1 MIKRI
6 AFFICMLMI
15 CFGVVPMKCKAA
27 VVDPDRSCSLTISY
41 TKNGEAFEGLGIEIY
56 RVAEFLENGS
66 CRLLDPFSTYPINI
80 YGVSSQR
87 EWQEI
92 AQTIKSYVEKDQIAA
107 YQSQKTDCDGQ
118 VFFGNLETGLYM
130 MKGVSVHNQN
140 KVVVFQDFMMYV
152 PALAENDFDY
162 DVEAKPKSMEY
173 VQPEKYTVVKLWK
186 DLDDSQQR
194 PKSICVEI
202 LKDGVLQESVILD
215 STNNW
220 SYSWDVSEKGG
231 IWSVVEK
238 DVPDG
243 YQVSIVNNQTTFVI
257 TNSKGKESSE
267 DTGKPDLKESI
278 DPVQP
283 TVKTGDTA
291 PFLMYVIILFVA
303 GFGLMLFGILRQREN
318 KDEKKQ

>member
-41 TKNGEAFEGLGIEIY
+41 TKSGDAFEGLGIEIY

-92 AQTIKSYVEKDQIAA
+92 AQTIKSYVEKDQTAA

-118 VFFGNLETGLYM
+118 VFFENLETGLYM
-130 MKGVSVHNQN
+130 MKGVSVYNEN

-162 DVEAKPKSMEY
+162 DVEAKPKSVEY
-173 VQPEKYTVVKLWK
+173 VRPEKYAVVKLWR
-186 DLDDSQQR
+186 DSEDSKQR

-202 LKDGVLQESVILD
+202 LKDGVLWESVILD

-231 IWSVVEK
+231 TWSVVEK

-243 YQVSIVNNQTTFVI
+243 YQVSIVNNQNTFVI
-257 TNSKGKESSE
+257 TNSKEKKPSE
-267 DTGKPDLKESI
+267 DIGKSDFI

-283 TVKTGDTA
+283 NVKTGDTA
-291 PFLMYVIILFVA
+291 PFFMYVIILFVA
-303 GFGLMLFGILRQREN
+303 GFGLMLFGILRLRES